1 MAVAVAV
8 VVGAMDGLKFGVGEE
23 VHCSGNAF
31 ETGCLAASRATV
43 VDSTGGIC
51 MGYFGTQTDLLLA

>member
-1 MAVAVAV
+1 MAVVV

-31 ETGCLAASRATV
+31 ETGCLAAATV